1 MRMPELSEDFPEIPV
16 VPLIDVM
23 FTLLTFFIITT
34 LFISKARAIDL
45 NLPKASDAPPTDT
58 KIEQVDIRVDTK
70 GQFYFNRAPMT
81 EDQLAAK
88 VATLPDETL
97 IILAGDEKTRYQD
110 LIRAMDVLR
119 SAEKTNIA
127 LAQRALK

>member
-1 MRMPELSEDFPEIPV
+1 MRMPELNEDYPEIPV

-23 FTLLTFFIITT
+23 FTLLTFFIVIT

-45 NLPKASDAPPTDT
+45 SLPKASDAPPIDQ
-58 KIEQVDIRVDTK
+58 KIVQVDIRVDTK
-70 GQFYFNRAPMT
+70 GNFYVNRAPVT
-81 EDQLAAK
+81 EAQLRDQMR
-88 VATLPDETL
+88 TLSDESL

-119 SAEKTNIA
+119 GVGKNKIA
-127 LAQRALK
+127 LAARSLK

>member
-45 NLPKASDAPPTDT
+45 NLPKASDSPPTNV
-58 KIEQVDIRVDTK
+58 KIEQVDLRVDDK
-70 GQFYFNRAPMT
+70 GKFYFNRAPMT
-81 EDQLAAK
+81 EAQLIAQIK
-88 VATLPDETL
+88 ATPVETL
-97 IILAGDEKTRYQD
+97 IILAGDDKTRYQD
-110 LIRAMDVLR
+110 LIRAMDILR
-119 SAEKTNIA
+119 IEGKTNIA
-127 LAQRALK
+127 LAQRSLK